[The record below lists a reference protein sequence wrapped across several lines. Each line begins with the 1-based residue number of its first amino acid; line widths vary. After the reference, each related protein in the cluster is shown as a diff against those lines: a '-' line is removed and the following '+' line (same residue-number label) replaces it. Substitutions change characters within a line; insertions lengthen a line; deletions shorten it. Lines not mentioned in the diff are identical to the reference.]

1 MERGTKALP
10 FDVCC
15 IPMHR
20 KQFHFGGAELVGAE
34 LVGAAPLGGSGGM
47 PPRKILNFTHSQS
60 EIVSRAILQVLDDM
74 L

>member
-20 KQFHFGGAELVGAE
+20 KQFHFGGAELVGA
-34 LVGAAPLGGSGGM
+34 APLGGSEGM